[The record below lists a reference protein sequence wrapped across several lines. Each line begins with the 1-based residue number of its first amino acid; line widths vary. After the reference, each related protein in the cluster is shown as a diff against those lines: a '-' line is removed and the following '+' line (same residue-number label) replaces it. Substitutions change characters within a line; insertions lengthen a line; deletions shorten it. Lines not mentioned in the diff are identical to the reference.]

1 MNFELD
7 RTDMAYKVTAKHW
20 LEEKEDGWY
29 VGQRI
34 NDESRFTLH
43 GPCDSKL
50 VAEILKAEMI
60 DAFEM
65 MAQNA
70 IDRFTKRSGSTS

>member
-1 MNFELD
+1 MNFNLD
-7 RTDMAYKVTAKHW
+7 RQDMTYKVTAKHW
-20 LEEKEDGWY
+20 LEEHKDGWY

-34 NDESRFTLH
+34 NDESRWTLH

-50 VAEILKAEMI
+50 VAEILQAEMI

-65 MAQNA
+65 MAQKT
-70 IDRFTKRSGSTS
+70 IETLRQRPTS